1 MTRILLLVLAAL
13 IAPGAIDT
21 AGAEPQ
27 LMRAEQ
33 AFRYDASAS
42 SDEVVL
48 RWQVADGYYMY
59 QDRFAF
65 RSLDPAVELGAPQL
79 PPGILYEDEF
89 FGEGFIHRGDFEIR
103 IPLSGAPAGATL
115 PVEIKSQGCA
125 DIGICLPPQTWQAD
139 VRLVAATAAAPS
151 AAPSDAPSAATTP
164 APAALPEETAPR
176 RSLLSFLSGGR
187 SATQQE
193 FLPPDQ
199 AFKRKASR
207 DNDAVVL
214 EWDIAP
220 GYYLYRQ
227 EFAVSAGETELP
239 AEFPAGQ
246 MIRDEFFGDVEVL
259 YDRAHTRVK
268 PPPGA
273 TTLQV
278 RYQGCAQDGIC
289 YPPETWSITLAALP
303 VAPPTTTAATT
314 ATGTPA
320 EPGRSAAPVSES
332 DRLATLISGGA
343 LPAVLAVFFGIGLLL
358 AFTPCVLPMVPILS
372 GLIVGQGPNVT
383 TRKAFTLSAI
393 FVLAMALTYTIAGVV
408 VAMLGYNL
416 QATFQNPAVLITF
429 AIVFVALAM
438 AMFGFYELQVP
449 ASLQTKMTN
458 WSNRQ
463 QSGTWLGAGAMGVF
477 SALIVGPCVAA
488 PLAAALIVIGTTG
501 DPVRGGAALFA
512 LSLGMG
518 APLLAFG
525 ASAGKLLPKAGAW
538 METIKNLFGLLLL
551 GVAVWMLER
560 IVPPAGALAL
570 WAGLFFLA
578 AVFLGALEPLAR
590 DAGPGRRIAKGAGL
604 MGLLYGAVLLVGAA
618 AGGQSLWQP
627 LAGLRT
633 TGPAPQ
639 AVAAAEFRPV
649 KSLADVERE
658 LRQANAAGRTVMLDF
673 YADWCVD
680 CKRMERYTFP
690 EPGVQAALDGKVLL
704 KADVTANDAVDRELM
719 SHFGIFGPPA
729 ILFFDTRGD
738 ELRGYRSL
746 GYMPAQRFTDHVRAA
761 RNDAG
766 GAP

>member
-1 MTRILLLVLAAL
+1 MTRILLLMLAAL
-13 IAPGAIDT
+13 VAQGAY
-21 AGAEPQ
+21 AEPQ

-33 AFRYDASAS
+33 AFRYDAAAT
-42 SDEVVL
+42 DDAIVL

-65 RSLDPAVELGAPQL
+65 RSLDPAVELGAPRL

-89 FGEGFIHRGDFEIR
+89 FGEGYIHRGDFEIR

-115 PVEIKSQGCA
+115 PIEIKSQGCA

-139 VRLVAATAAAPS
+139 VRIGAVTSAAPS
-151 AAPSDAPSAATTP
+151 AP
-164 APAALPEETAPR
+164 AQETEPR

-187 SATQQE
+187 GVTQQE

-199 AFKRKASR
+199 AFRRTASLR
-207 DNDAVVL
+207 DGAVEL

-220 GYYLYRQ
+220 GYYLYRK
-227 EFAVSAGETELP
+227 EFSVSAGETELP
-239 AEFPAGQ
+239 AAFPAGT
-246 MIRDEFFGDVEVL
+246 MIQDEFFGDVEVL
-259 YDRAHTRVK
+259 YDRAHTRVE
-268 PPPGA
+268 PPPGTA
-273 TTLQV
+273 TLQV

-289 YPPETWSITLAALP
+289 YPPETWTVTLASLP
-303 VAPPTTTAATT
+303 VATPAARPATPAAGATT
-314 ATGTPA
+314 
-320 EPGRSAAPVSES
+320 ERSGPTAPVSES
-332 DRLATLISGGA
+332 DRLAALITGGA

-408 VAMLGYNL
+408 VAMLGHNL
-416 QATFQNPAVLITF
+416 QATFQNPAVLISF
-429 AIVFVALAM
+429 AVVFVALAL
-438 AMFGFYELQVP
+438 AMFGFYELQMP
-449 ASLQTKMTN
+449 AGLQTKMMA

-627 LAGLRT
+627 LAGLRAA
-633 TGPAPQ
+633 GPAPQ

-649 KSLADVERE
+649 KSVADVARE
-658 LRQANAAGRTVMLDF
+658 LRQANATGRTVMLDF

-719 SHFGIFGPPA
+719 NHFGIFGPPA
-729 ILFFDTRGD
+729 ILFFDTRG
-738 ELRGYRSL
+738 EEMRGYRSL